1 MVGSQFAGINT
12 EKLFERSTE
21 IRGKQQEAGAG
32 IVDSDVGKMALAKN
46 EELKG
51 IKAKF
56 DGTLQTLKAQKT
68 EAQGQQNVQQGGA
81 QVQIGQTMV
90 ATGTALLAAGA
101 ATFGTTAW
109 VGLGMIATGTGVSLT
124 GGQQQQQGQQQ
135 VEAAPAYQS
144 KANELGNQSDTHIS
158 RARELKSE
166 AETEKEDKTQDNS
179 SGVRTQ
185 GQQKGYI
192 GDNLADASSSEDESP
207 IDRLRNGTDKIN
219 VIGGTSDGLVAD
231 ASSEGADGTNR
242 TLADKLKDSSNTI
255 AAMTGHRN
263 LDDDAAQS
271 LETKKESVG

>member
-1 MVGSQFAGINT
+1 MVSSQFAGINT
-12 EKLFERSTE
+12 DGLFEQAAQT
-21 IRGKQQEAGAG
+21 KVQQENAGAG
-32 IVDSDVGKMALAKN
+32 IPYSETGQLALETQAR
-46 EELKG
+46 LKG
-51 IKAKF
+51 VS
-56 DGTLQTLKAQKT
+56 AQAAANIENARAQAT
-68 EAQGQQNVQQGGA
+68 ETQGQQNVQQGGV
-81 QVQIGQTMV
+81 QQQIGQTMV
-90 ATGTALLAAGA
+90 QTGTALLAAGA

-109 VGLGMIATGTGVSLT
+109 VGLGMIATGTGISLT

-144 KANELGNQSDTHIS
+144 QANNLTRQ
-158 RARELKSE
+158 SE
-166 AETEKEDKTQDNS
+166 AHFSEADQLRSQAESEAQEAAVEDPNGAT
-179 SGVRTQ
+179 TQ
-185 GQQKGYI
+185 GQQKGYFV

-219 VIGGTSDGLVAD
+219 VIGGTSGLLAD

-263 LDDDAAQS
+263 VDDDATQS